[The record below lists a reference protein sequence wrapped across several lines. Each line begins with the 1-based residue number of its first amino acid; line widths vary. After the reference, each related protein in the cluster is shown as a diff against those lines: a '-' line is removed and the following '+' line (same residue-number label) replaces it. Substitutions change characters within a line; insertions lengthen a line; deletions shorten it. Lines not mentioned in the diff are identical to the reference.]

1 MTLCSLVDVCDFRL
15 RLWPPLIW
23 LIVPWLIISW
33 LLGPYFIWIYVFHFW
48 STFIVFFSINF
59 AHVYSIY
66 SHFYPLLFPVF
77 LHHPLLFLQ
86 VPVQFICLVAL
97 FCDPLISIWPCM
109 WPHIWNCP
117 LLPND
122 LSAWYATNDNGV
134 DFVFLCRAFNFRT
147 SSLVL
152 QIYIFLWIHMLSQLL
167 CLNL

>member
-48 STFIVFFSINF
+48 STFIVFFLIISSMYI
-59 AHVYSIY
+59 
-66 SHFYPLLFPVF
+66 LFT
-77 LHHPLLFLQ
+77 
-86 VPVQFICLVAL
+86 
-97 FCDPLISIWPCM
+97 LISTHSYFVSSTILSSSYKSLY
-109 WPHIWNCP
+109 NSYV
-117 LLPND
+117 LLLCFVTHWFQSD
-122 LSAWYATNDNGV
+122 LACGHTFGTVHCCLMTSVLGMQLMTMAV
-134 DFVFLCRAFNFRT
+134 DIVFLCRAFNFRT